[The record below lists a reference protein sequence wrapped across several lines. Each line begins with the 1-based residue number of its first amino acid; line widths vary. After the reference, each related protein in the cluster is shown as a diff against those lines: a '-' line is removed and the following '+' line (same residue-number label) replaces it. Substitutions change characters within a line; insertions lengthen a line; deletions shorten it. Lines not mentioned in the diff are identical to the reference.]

1 MTEQLLLSDA
11 RLAHF
16 DWVLL
21 GSGGISMTGHLS
33 ESSCRESR
41 LEQGYRCDWKE
52 AAVTGISTGRG
63 LVHGEGHSATLF
75 GLYLE

>member
-1 MTEQLLLSDA
+1 
-11 RLAHF
+11 
-16 DWVLL
+16 
-21 GSGGISMTGHLS
+21 MTGHLS